1 MDLAYVLNNG
11 GGDGTDAVHVVD
23 VSTSADVG
31 TIRLGDSPTRVVAS
45 PDRRTA
51 YVLGYGGSVSVIDA
65 GTSRVTHTIS
75 TTCAIPDVAAMKP
88 DGSQLWV
95 GCYYGDIVVID
106 TATATV
112 TKFISTRAN
121 VGALT
126 FTADGSTVYASHY
139 LSSEGPTGI
148 DVIDS
153 ATGAVTA
160 KIGDEN
166 YSEGLVVSPDAAT
179 LFVAQRDADS
189 VAVVDTA
196 SNTVTST
203 IPLGG
208 TPNGGILNPDGTAV
222 YYCVNGTSIDV
233 VDLASR
239 SITRALALPC
249 GPDDSLAFAPD
260 PNTLYAVLGRSG
272 GVSVIDV
279 PTGTVTGSVKPSR
292 DGLKNPV
299 AAAAFVRAARVPTVD
314 GVSPYQGSEAGGKV
328 VIYGG
333 PFSGGGGVT
342 AVSFGGVPAAGFTID
357 SDSQITA
364 YAPPQTFRTVGVTVT
379 NDNGTSAVGPNDTY
393 TYLQAAPAIS
403 ALTPNSGV
411 SSGGTTVV
419 ITGTDFSTTKSVY
432 FGGTAASSFTVDSPT
447 QITAVTRAQTNGT
460 VNVSVTNAIGVS
472 TSVPASQFTFFSPV
486 PVVTAVSPATGP
498 TAGGSTV
505 TITGIR
511 FTGTFRVAFGGVA
524 VPYTLNSDSTIT
536 VVAPAWSSMMA
547 PAAGTPGSSQAGG
560 AVDVTVTTDVDTSA
574 ISAAD
579 QYDYVA
585 SA

>member
-1 MDLAYVLNNG
+1 M
-11 GGDGTDAVHVVD
+11 
-23 VSTSADVG
+23 
-31 TIRLGDSPTRVVAS
+31 
-45 PDRRTA
+45 
-51 YVLGYGGSVSVIDA
+51 IDA

-75 TTCAIPDVAAMKP
+75 TTCAIPEVAAMKP

-112 TKFISTRAN
+112 TRFISTRAN
-121 VGALT
+121 VGALM
-126 FTADGSTVYASHY
+126 FAADGSTVYASHY
-139 LSSEGPTGI
+139 RLLGSGPTGI

-166 YSEGLVVSPDAAT
+166 YGEGLVVSPDAAT

-239 SITRALALPC
+239 SITRDAGAPLRPVTTR
-249 GPDDSLAFAPD
+249 LAFAPD

-279 PTGTVTGSVKPSR
+279 PTGTVTGSVKPSSTGSETR
-292 DGLKNPV
+292 WRRPRSSEPRACRRWTASV
-299 AAAAFVRAARVPTVD
+299 PHRAPRPAARSR
-314 GVSPYQGSEAGGKV
+314 SPAARS
-328 VIYGG
+328 
-333 PFSGGGGVT
+333 SGGGVT
-342 AVSFGGVPAAGFTID
+342 AVELRWRPAAARTP
-357 SDSQITA
+357 STPTHRS
-364 YAPPQTFRTVGVTVT
+364 PPSLRRRP
-379 NDNGTSAVGPNDTY
+379 SAQSMSRSPTP
-393 TYLQAAPAIS
+393 TAPAPSERPTSTPIWRRRTGRQR
-403 ALTPNSGV
+403 LTPTSGV

-419 ITGTDFSTTKSVY
+419 ITGTDLSTTKAVY
-432 FGGTAASSFTVDSPT
+432 FGGTAASSFTVDSDT
-447 QITAVTRAQTNGT
+447 QVTAVTRAQTNGT
-460 VNVSVTNAIGVS
+460 VNVSVTNAAGIS
-472 TSVPASQFTFFSPV
+472 TSVPGSQFTFFSPV
-486 PVVTAVSPATGP
+486 PVVAAVSPA
-498 TAGGSTV
+498 AGSSLGGDPV
-505 TITGIR
+505 TITGTR
-511 FTGTFRVAFGGVA
+511 FTGTFRVTFGGIA
-524 VPYTLNSDSTIT
+524 VPYTLVSDSQIT
-536 VVAPAWSSMMA
+536 VVTPPWSATMTPAG
-547 PAAGTPGSSQAGG
+547 PAGSFGSVGP
-560 AVDVTVTTDVDTSA
+560 VDVMVTTDVGTSVV
-574 ISAAD
+574 SAAD
-579 QYDYVA
+579 QFDYVA